1 MTADSQSHGQKKDKV
16 LPFNF
21 LSQNELAWWP
31 YQSLSKSLLRT
42 HRNTSALLEINRLL
56 VDEMRDIA
64 RREQDFV
71 LNLSEKILNRRADSG
86 DGKRANVLPPEAV
99 DEIFE
104 TAINGIR
111 QFGQAV
117 ADAQVRS
124 IEAFRQQAREAEKA
138 ASHSQAA
145 E

>member
-1 MTADSQSHGQKKDKV
+1 MTADSQTQGYKKNNGF
-16 LPFNF
+16 PFNI
-21 LSQNELAWWP
+21 LSQNELVWWP

-42 HRNTSALLEINRLL
+42 HYNTLTLLESNRSL
-56 VDEMRDIA
+56 VDEMHDIA
-64 RREQDFV
+64 RRQQDFV
-71 LNLSEKILNRRADSG
+71 FNLSEKILNRRADGG
-86 DGKRANVLPPEAV
+86 DGKRVNVLPPETV

-104 TAINGIR
+104 TAISGIR

-124 IEAFRQQAREAEKA
+124 IEVFRQQAREAEQA
-138 ASHSQAA
+138 ASRPQAA